1 MPRTRWRCSRTV
13 ISTASACGWTAPSAW
28 RRARPSMTAGDI
40 SAWAGFFGIVAQVG
54 ATLAGLIF
62 VGLTLS
68 LQHVLASRGYLSRA
82 AAALFLQFELL
93 VIGVFGLVPNQP
105 PVALGGEFIVTGA
118 ALLVRSEEHTAALQ
132 ARFGIS
138 ACRFF
143 FLMIRRPPRSTLFP
157 YTTLFRSGVF
167 GLVPIQPPVALGGEF
182 IVTGAALLVGISLF
196 SRSFPEDE
204 NSAVLGSKGMQRV
217 RAVLTYSGT
226 LFPVASGVALVMGWR
241 GALYLL
247 IPAIIA
253 CVYLSIGYAWVFAV
267 EIPRR
272 SSAK

>member
-1 MPRTRWRCSRTV
+1 MS
-13 ISTASACGWTAPSAW
+13 AS
-28 RRARPSMTAGDI
+28 DI
-40 SAWAGFFGIVAQVG
+40 AAWAGFFGIVAQVG

-62 VGLTLS
+62 VGLTIS

-82 AAALFLQFELL
+82 VAALFQPFGLL
-93 VIGVFGLVPNQP
+93 VIGVFGRVPNQP
-105 PVALGGEFIVTGA
+105 A
-118 ALLVRSEEHTAALQ
+118 S
-132 ARFGIS
+132 
-138 ACRFF
+138 
-143 FLMIRRPPRSTLFP
+143 
-157 YTTLFRSGVF
+157 
-167 GLVPIQPPVALGGEF
+167 ALGGEF

-226 LFPVASGVALVMGWR
+226 LFPVASGAALIAGWS

-247 IPAIIA
+247 IPAIVA

-272 SSAK
+272 SSEKR